1 MLEQSKPPAP
11 RGRGRVATQSRAA
24 TAERVAEPPSESAS
38 ATATGIDRAIDRTQ
52 AWCRVWWSRIHHG
65 TSPWLV
71 AIPDVGPT
79 CEVLLADALFHDLRD
94 DEREAMLAWVRASQH
109 EDGSWRDAAG
119 QPDLSLTCL
128 AWWALVQ
135 YGADVD
141 EPALDKALRLVHELG
156 GARRANLTVRLWLAM
171 AGVVPWD
178 WVPAVPAELYLLPEY
193 MPLSP
198 ARLSPWARQM
208 VTAFHL
214 LAEGPARIHLVDA
227 GDLLLYGREG
237 EAVPPRLTS
246 PGLAGDL
253 LQAFDKSIKLAR
265 SLPRGAVHRRS
276 LARALRW
283 IDASQQANGGW
294 FSVRPTLYGLLA
306 LRAAGA
312 HSDDARV
319 RRGLDYLRRARG
331 VVEVECGDREPRR
344 LLAQG
349 LSTRPLAKVA
359 RLGMVAGAS
368 PGVPIEGV
376 RERLLANEIARPGP
390 WQLRADTATGGWPLE
405 ADADSHLDLRTT
417 CSVTEALRSASKIHT
432 GAGASSRASLR
443 RAAEVMLAMQEP
455 DGSFAWFERGEAD
468 VPLSHLPWR
477 DADQLNLGKPGDVG
491 RVTLGAMVLRE
502 LAALGWRRED
512 DRVAKG
518 LAWLERQLAAQG
530 QDWSVATLTEVVRAA
545 AAQCPS
551 DHPLRRG
558 AEALLRSR
566 QAEDGSFGDE
576 VATARAIL
584 ALLDAG
590 KPCVQTS
597 RAARYLVAR
606 VDQLAASCPSASPD
620 RVPCVANVEQP
631 GFGLSPR
638 LRDPS
643 AGVRDIHVALLAF
656 RTRGGRTE

>member
-1 MLEQSKPPAP
+1 MFEE
-11 RGRGRVATQSRAA
+11 SRQY
-24 TAERVAEPPSESAS
+24 AS
-38 ATATGIDRAIDRTQ
+38 ARDVERSPSPRRSERPAAKSRSAALDLAIDRTQ
-52 AWCRVWWSRIHHG
+52 SWCRVWWARIHHG

-71 AIPDVGPT
+71 AIPDIGPS
-79 CEVLLADALFHDLRD
+79 CEVLLADALFHDLRP
-94 DEREAMLAWVRASQH
+94 DEREPMLAWIRSQQH
-109 EDGSWRDAAG
+109 ADGSWHDAG
-119 QPDLSLTCL
+119 DQPDLSLTCL

-135 YGADVD
+135 HGADAD
-141 EPALDKALRLVHELG
+141 EPALERALRVVHELG

-171 AGVVPWD
+171 SGVVPWD

-214 LAEGPARIHLVDA
+214 LAEGPARLNLVDA

-237 EAVPPRLTS
+237 EAVPPRLTT

-253 LQAFDKSIKLAR
+253 LQAFDKTIKLAR
-265 SLPRGAVHRRS
+265 ALPRGAFHRRS
-276 LARALRW
+276 LARAQRW
-283 IDASQQANGGW
+283 IDATQQAHGGW
-294 FSVRPTLYGLLA
+294 FSVRPTLYSLLA
-306 LRAAGA
+306 LRVAGA
-312 HSDDARV
+312 RSDDPRV

-331 VVEVECGDREPRR
+331 VVEVGDGRR

-349 LSTRPLAKVA
+349 LSTRPIAKLA
-359 RLGMVAGAS
+359 RLGMVAGPA

-376 RERLLANEIARPGP
+376 RERLLATEIARPGP

-405 ADADSHLDLRTT
+405 SDADSHLDLRTT
-417 CSVTEALRSASKIHT
+417 CSVTEALRSAGKSNST
-432 GAGASSRASLR
+432 ASSRASLR

-477 DADQLNLGKPGDVG
+477 DADQLNLGKLGDDS

-512 DRVAKG
+512 DRVARG
-518 LAWLERQLAAQG
+518 IAWLERALAEQG
-530 QDWSVATLTEVVRAA
+530 ADWTVATLTEVVRAA
-545 AAQCPS
+545 AAQCSPE
-551 DHPLRRG
+551 HPLRRG

-576 VATARAIL
+576 VATARAVM
-584 ALLDAG
+584 ALLECG
-590 KPCVQTS
+590 KPCVQTV
-597 RAARYLVAR
+597 RAARQLVAR
-606 VDQLAASCPSASPD
+606 VEQLEQLD
-620 RVPCVANVEQP
+620 IGEVPIVANVEQP

-643 AGVRDIHVALLAF
+643 AGVRDIHAALLAF
-656 RTRGGRTE
+656 RGRGGRLEPTTP